1 MRLGESNIYVNL
13 QWRHVRCKQI
23 MWLAEHVLRFIC
35 KQTPSALDLGR
46 PKMES
51 SAYARLKGRLGG
63 SNFEFY
69 MTKKRV
75 VIGRKSKLGDVDVN
89 MGYSR
94 FISRR
99 HLEIAL
105 DRDSFYFLCRGK
117 NGIYLDDNFQKRENK
132 RMELP
137 TRLVWCGVTQCTSLL
152 SHAALQAFSMHWLQ
166 C

>member
-1 MRLGESNIYVNL
+1 MQPEVEVEL
-13 QWRHVRCKQI
+13 
-23 MWLAEHVLRFIC
+23 
-35 KQTPSALDLGR
+35 SA
-46 PKMES
+46 KMES

-63 SNFEFY
+63 TNFEFY
-69 MTKKRV
+69 MTKKKV

-137 TRLVWCGVTQCTSLL
+137 TRFVVNQLACCIASLL
-152 SHAALQAFSMHWLQ
+152 HAKPVVAISMFSV
-166 C
+166 CT